1 MKKLSEIGTEVWPY
15 LDTIEKPKCYMLD
28 EPAADGHQMEIL
40 MSPAERR
47 ELVRA
52 VFEYAWEEG
61 QFLNLGLETE
71 LAKFLEEQGL

>member
-47 ELVRA
+47 ELLKLTLEIWSCRSNFGQT
-52 VFEYAWEEG
+52 FEE
-61 QFLNLGLETE
+61 
-71 LAKFLEEQGL
+71 FLEEQGL